1 MGSVSKQ
8 AQAGSWQERVSAA
21 LDGESCDGLAPEQLV
36 AGFSVT
42 EQVVWSEYHMVGD
55 ALRSNDLAFDP
66 NSSARFMARFS
77 ETLALEAHVLVPAV
91 AAKAA
96 SSAAHKPLLRRFAPG
111 AMIAV
116 AAASLTWIAVPQLQQ
131 VASHGASNGL
141 QRVAYVQNGQ
151 QGGMIRDADLDQYLA
166 AHEQFSQQP
175 SLAGSMPFIRTAV
188 ASTEQ

>member
-1 MGSVSKQ
+1 MRNIMGSVSTQ

-36 AGFSVT
+36 AGFSET
-42 EQVVWSEYHMVGD
+42 ERVVWSQYHMVGD
-55 ALRSNDLAFDP
+55 ALRSDDLAFDP
-66 NSSARFMARFS
+66 NSTTRFMARFS

-91 AAKAA
+91 AARSQKQ
-96 SSAAHKPLLRRFAPG
+96 HPLLRRFAPG
-111 AMIAV
+111 AVIAV

-131 VASHGASNGL
+131 VTSNGASGGL
-141 QRVAYVQNGQ
+141 QRVAYT
-151 QGGMIRDADLDQYLA
+151 QGSQGMIRDADLDQYLA

-175 SLAGSMPFIRTAV
+175 SLASSMPFIRTAV